1 MGFSKTATNINA
13 TAILYGKNMRIMKIM
28 KIKMTIEHEE
38 MIILGWCVDPTL
50 FVSLERPKSQKGF
63 VMQSLS

>member
-13 TAILYGKNMRIMKIM
+13 MAILYGKNMRIMKIM

-38 MIILGWCVDPTL
+38 MMILG
-50 FVSLERPKSQKGF
+50 
-63 VMQSLS
+63 